1 IQLIATAAISALL
14 IFLSFIL
21 YRNLRQRKRLAKKER
36 ELYEQQM
43 GDVMRQSEIRSLDS
57 LMQGQEMER
66 KRVAKDLHDRLGSM
80 LSAIKLQFG
89 ALEGKVETVREENKQ
104 QYRHVTTLLD
114 DAVGEV
120 RRISHDMLK
129 SSLAQFGLG
138 GALDDLRQALSAP
151 GKLDVEMTLFGLEE
165 RMEQKIEIA
174 AFRMVQECVS
184 NALKHAKATAITISV
199 TRTTGALNVMVE
211 DNGKGFDMSQVSEG
225 MGLGNLRQRAA
236 EVGGAVQFDSSP
248 GYGTTVTIDVPL
260 A

>member
-1 IQLIATAAISALL
+1 
-14 IFLSFIL
+14 
-21 YRNLRQRKRLAKKER
+21 
-36 ELYEQQM
+36 
-43 GDVMRQSEIRSLDS
+43 
-57 LMQGQEMER
+57 
-66 KRVAKDLHDRLGSM
+66 
-80 LSAIKLQFG
+80 
-89 ALEGKVETVREENKQ
+89 
-104 QYRHVTTLLD
+104 
-114 DAVGEV
+114 
-120 RRISHDMLK
+120 
-129 SSLAQFGLG
+129 
-138 GALDDLRQALSAP
+138 
-151 GKLDVEMTLFGLEE
+151 
-165 RMEQKIEIA
+165 MEQKIEIA